1 MTMLITGATGRVGR
15 RVVDAVLRSGEKVRA
30 LTRDPGNTRLPEG
43 VEVVRGDLR
52 RPDGLAA
59 AFAGVDRLYL
69 FPEPSTAREVVAAAV
84 EAGVRRIVVLSSSS
98 VLDESGDNHSGEHH
112 RAVERAVAES
122 GAAWTFVRPDE
133 FAGNVLWKWG
143 AAIRA
148 EGVVRAPYA
157 DAVRVLIHEADVA
170 EVAASALLEEGHAGR
185 AYLITGPE
193 ALTQAEQVRVIGE
206 VLGRDIRFE
215 ELTHE
220 QGRAA
225 MLGSMPE
232 PVVDMVLGY
241 LAEAVDSPPRV
252 SPVVEEV
259 LRKPARTFKQWVED
273 HRSDFA

>member
-1 MTMLITGATGRVGR
+1 MTILITGATGRVGR
-15 RVVDAVLRSGEKVRA
+15 RVVDAVLRSGERVRA
-30 LTRDPGNTRLPEG
+30 LTRDPENARLPVG
-43 VEVVRGDLR
+43 VEVVRGDLK
-52 RPDGLAA
+52 RPEGLAA
-59 AFAGVDRLYL
+59 ALAGVDRLYL
-69 FPEPSTAREVVAAAV
+69 FPEPSTARAVVRAAV

-98 VLDESGDNHSGEHH
+98 VLDESGDNHSGEYH
-112 RAVERAVAES
+112 RVVERAVAES

-143 AAIRA
+143 ASIRT

-157 DAVRVLIHEADVA
+157 DAVRVLIHEADVG
-170 EVAASALLEEGHAGR
+170 EVAAAALLEEGHEGR

-206 VLGRDIRFE
+206 ALGRDVRFE

-241 LAEAVDSPPRV
+241 LAEAVHSPPRV

-259 LRKPARTFKQWVED
+259 LRRPARTFKQWVED
-273 HRSDFA
+273 HRSDFV

>member
-1 MTMLITGATGRVGR
+1 MTILITGATGRVGR
-15 RVVDAVLRSGEKVRA
+15 RVVDVVLRSGEGVRA
-30 LTRDPGNTRLPEG
+30 LTRDPGNARLPAG
-43 VEVVRGDLR
+43 AEVVHGDLK
-52 RPDGLAA
+52 RPDSLATA
-59 AFAGVDRLYL
+59 LDGVDSLYL
-69 FPEPSTAREVVAAAV
+69 FPEPSTARAVVQAAV
-84 EAGVRRIVVLSSSS
+84 EAGVQRIVVLSSSS
-98 VLDESGDNHSGEHH
+98 VLDESGDNHSGEYH
-112 RAVERAVAES
+112 RAVERAVAAS
-122 GAAWTFVRPDE
+122 GVAWTFVRPDE

-170 EVAASALLEEGHAGR
+170 EVAAAALLEEGHAGH

-206 VLGRDIRFE
+206 VLERDIRFE

-220 QGRAA
+220 QGREA
-225 MLGSMPE
+225 MLCSMPE

-252 SPVVEEV
+252 SPVSEEV

-273 HRSDFA
+273 HRSDFT